1 MLKVFLVED
10 EIVVRE
16 SIRQMIPWMKFG
28 FELCGEAGDGEMAL
42 PLIQRQKPDVVIT
55 DIRMPFM
62 DGLEL
67 SRLVKKD
74 LPETKI
80 VIISGYHDF
89 EYAKTAISIGVE
101 QYLLKPV
108 SRQEFLGVLKKI
120 RDCYDKEN
128 AQRIYYEEFEKEMR
142 QYEQHSRRDFFEKLV
157 SGKYSLNEIYEQAAQ
172 QRIDIM
178 ASAYNIVLF
187 QISGKEQQRLWTEY
201 YSKTELKIWERIKS
215 YIEEQEEYLLFR
227 NHVFGYAVVV
237 KGTPENIESLTEEC
251 VQYLKGY
258 MEEGKGK

>member
-28 FELCGEAGDGEMAL
+28 FELCGEASDGEMAL

-67 SRLVKKD
+67 SRMVKKE

-89 EYAKTAISIGVE
+89 EYAKTAIAIGVE
-101 QYLLKPV
+101 EYLLKPV

-120 RDCYDKEN
+120 RDCYDKER
-128 AQRIYYEEFEKEMR
+128 AQRIYYEEVEKEMR
-142 QYEQHSRRDFFEKLV
+142 QYEQNSRRDFFEKLI
-157 SGKYSLNEIYEQAAQ
+157 SGKYSLNEIYDQAAQ
-172 QRIDIM
+172 QQIDIM
-178 ASAYNIVLF
+178 ASAYNIILF
-187 QISGKEQQRLWTEY
+187 QLSGKESQRLWTEY
-201 YSKTELKIWERIKS
+201 YSDRIGDSGEDKIL
-215 YIEEQEEYLLFR
+215 Y
-227 NHVFGYAVVV
+227 
-237 KGTPENIESLTEEC
+237 
-251 VQYLKGY
+251 
-258 MEEGKGK
+258 